1 MFLKKSFADM
11 TASMVGSGG
20 PGVKVKCPLRARR
33 GRGWRN
39 GRESRRVTSRKRHS
53 EKGETMTNAQAVGV
67 GVRLFSIW
75 LVVYV
80 IRGGPAL
87 WVMNAREGD
96 TSGMAVVLAVM
107 IVMLLIAL
115 VLWLLPLTVASRLIP
130 RSALEQGTSLPIED
144 LQRCGFVLLGLWVLA
159 SAIPGFLRYTFI
171 FYLSSRPGATVDLG
185 VNIPAA
191 FAGIV
196 AELLLGFWLL
206 FGAKGLLGLLRWART
221 AGH

>member
-1 MFLKKSFADM
+1 MFFARHSSSWRSARSSCVASIATEIAKPRPARTASTIHGNGLKRYQARRSSNTGCFAVQATRLAMFLKKSFADM

-107 IVMLLIAL
+107 
-115 VLWLLPLTVASRLIP
+115 
-130 RSALEQGTSLPIED
+130 
-144 LQRCGFVLLGLWVLA
+144 
-159 SAIPGFLRYTFI
+159 
-171 FYLSSRPGATVDLG
+171 
-185 VNIPAA
+185 
-191 FAGIV
+191 
-196 AELLLGFWLL
+196 
-206 FGAKGLLGLLRWART
+206 
-221 AGH
+221 